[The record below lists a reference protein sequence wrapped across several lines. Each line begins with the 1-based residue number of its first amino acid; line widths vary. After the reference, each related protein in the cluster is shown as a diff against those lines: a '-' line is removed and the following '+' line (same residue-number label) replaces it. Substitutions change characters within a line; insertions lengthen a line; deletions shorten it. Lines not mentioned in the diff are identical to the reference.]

1 MGIINWLW
9 DNTVAPKM
17 QESLMI
23 ASYNIET
30 VAQSDA
36 VAAYDDS
43 DPAYR
48 EKLQGFMHGTM
59 RERSRLRAELEARG
73 YSYDG
78 CDGEGQHMFSI
89 EDEEDEEDEEPEPRK
104 KFLGLF

>member
-36 VAAYDDS
+36 VAVYDDS

-48 EKLQGFMHGTM
+48 EKLQGFMRETM
-59 RERSRLRAELEARG
+59 RERSRLRTELEARG

-78 CDGEGQHMFSI
+78 TTFSI